1 MGNACG
7 SCVIVN
13 NIRLPF
19 IMIITQ
25 VSEMSFE
32 VLEQLEAKIQ
42 TAVDT
47 IALLQME
54 VEELKERNE
63 QLAVEAGELKEGRV
77 ELEQQT
83 QTLRQEQQAWQE
95 RIRSLLGKMDDVE

>member
-1 MGNACG
+1 
-7 SCVIVN
+7 
-13 NIRLPF
+13 
-19 IMIITQ
+19 
-25 VSEMSFE
+25 MSFE

-54 VEELKERNE
+54 VEELKADKL
-63 QLAVEAGELKEGRV
+63 QLVEEANELKANREA
-77 ELEQQT
+77 LEQKAQ
-83 QTLRQEQQAWQE
+83 QIQQEHDQWQE

>member
-1 MGNACG
+1 
-7 SCVIVN
+7 
-13 NIRLPF
+13 
-19 IMIITQ
+19 
-25 VSEMSFE
+25 MSFE

-54 VEELKERNE
+54 VDELKEKNE
-63 QLAVEAGELKEGRV
+63 QLASEAGQLREGRA

-83 QTLRQEQQAWQE
+83 QAMRQEQQAWQE
-95 RIRSLLGKMDDVE
+95 RIRSLLGKMDEVE